1 MLWIQSFPLRVA
13 ANIIGHLRADRHLL
27 WYNRANPKLTLLGG
41 ENRIEVSHSKSFGDR
56 VWFLRRPVLFIADVA
71 VLTTAFFL
79 AYFPTINI
87 RLDVFLFESVLTQVP
102 FVVFIQVSTL
112 FLLGAY
118 SIIWRYISIGD
129 VKVFAYAALVSG
141 GILIALR
148 FLLNFTTYNI
158 WQVPISVI
166 LIDTILGFGGLLGV
180 RVLRRFLHEAAK
192 RKPVEHKRVTRRK
205 KALLVGAGRTGATLA
220 REVAGRADSELEIWG
235 FVDDDTRLK
244 SGRVS
249 GFKVLGSTD
258 ELPQFVD
265 EIGIE
270 EVVITLDRAT
280 GLEIRRIIDLC
291 GDAGVRTRIV
301 PSLDELALGKVSIT
315 RLRDVQ
321 IEDLLGR
328 DPVKL
333 ETANLAGLLKGRTVV
348 VTGAGGSIGSELVR
362 QIVNFSP
369 TKLLLIERSEFAMF
383 EITRELNELE
393 LAENVTPFIVDIR
406 DEDRIAQI
414 FTEHKPDVVFHAA
427 AHKHVSL
434 MEGNVAEAV
443 KNNAFATHELGRI
456 AGENGVSHFVLIST
470 DKAVNP
476 TSVMGASKRL
486 AEIAVQDLN
495 RRYDTKFVAVRF
507 GNVLGSAGS
516 VVPIFKEQI
525 RKGGPVKVTDPEMTR
540 YFMTI
545 PEASQL
551 VLQAA
556 ALGAGGEIF
565 VLDMGEPVKV
575 LDLARDMIRLS
586 GLVPFEDVDIV
597 FTGVRQGE
605 KLFEELEMTGEDLER
620 TRHPKIFIGNIAT
633 FTSEEV
639 QQMFSAFRRSAAAN
653 DEVKIR
659 WLFNQMLAEAN
670 ISSGEHD
677 FSQLKLSADEHGRI
691 SHQHISLGATE

>member
-1 MLWIQSFPLRVA
+1 M
-13 ANIIGHLRADRHLL
+13 
-27 WYNRANPKLTLLGG
+27 
-41 ENRIEVSHSKSFGDR
+41 
-56 VWFLRRPVLFIADVA
+56 
-71 VLTTAFFL
+71 LTTAFFL
-79 AYFPTINI
+79 AYFPAINI
-87 RLDVFLFESVLTQVP
+87 RLDVFAFESVLTQVP
-102 FVVFIQVSTL
+102 FVVFVQVSTL

-118 SIIWRYISIGD
+118 SIIWRYISISD

-158 WQVPISVI
+158 WQMPISVI
-166 LIDTILGFGGLLGV
+166 AIDTILGFGGLLGL
-180 RVLRRFLHEAAK
+180 RVLRRFLYEVAE
-192 RKPVEHKRVTRRK
+192 RKPGEHKRILKKK
-205 KALLVGAGRTGATLA
+205 KALLVGAGRTGATLV
-220 REVAGRADSELEIWG
+220 RELGGRADNELDIWG
-235 FVDDDTRLK
+235 FVDDDPRSK
-244 SGRVS
+244 GGRVS
-249 GFKVLGSTD
+249 GFKVLGTTD
-258 ELPQFVD
+258 DLPRFVD
-265 EIGIE
+265 EIGVE
-270 EVVITLDRAT
+270 EVVITLDN
-280 GLEIRRIIDLC
+280 GGGKEIRRIVDLC
-291 GDAGVRTRIV
+291 SELGVRTRIL
-301 PSLDELALGKVSIT
+301 PGLEELALGKVSIN

-328 DPVKL
+328 DPIEL
-333 ETANLAGLLKGRTVV
+333 ETANLSGLLKDRTVL

-362 QIVNFSP
+362 QISKYGP
-369 TKLLLIERSEFAMF
+369 SKLLLVERSEFAMF
-383 EITRELNELE
+383 EITRELGDLDLGERLVP
-393 LAENVTPFIVDIR
+393 LIADIC
-406 DEDRIAQI
+406 DPDRMTQI
-414 FTEHKPDVVFHAA
+414 FAEYRPAVVFHAA

-443 KNNAFATHELGRI
+443 KNNTFATQELGRL

-495 RRYDTKFVAVRF
+495 HRYDTRFVAVRF

-516 VVPIFKEQI
+516 VVPIFQDQI
-525 RKGGPVKVTDPEMTR
+525 RKGGPVKVTHPEMTR

-556 ALGAGGEIF
+556 ALGQGGEIF

-586 GLVPFEDVDIV
+586 GLVPFEDIDIV

-620 TRHPKIFIGNIAT
+620 TRHPKIYIGKIAT

-639 QQMFSAFRRSAAAN
+639 AQMFSSFRRAVTAN
-653 DEVKIR
+653 DEVKVR
-659 WLFNQMLAEAN
+659 WLFNQMLSEAN
-670 ISSGEHD
+670 VSSGEHD
-677 FSQLKLSADEHGRI
+677 FSHLELADDDKGQLAQ
-691 SHQHISLGATE
+691 QHISIGATK